1 MEARLPTR
9 KLTAVP
15 RVPPAGGV
23 APGIVPERT
32 WEAEACPRAPL
43 YFCEPHRSPDADPD
57 RAAAGQE
64 KESRINK
71 KEEAVRVNE
80 RIRIPNIR
88 VVDDEGNQLGIM
100 SSRDALNLARERGL
114 DLVEVSPLASP
125 PVCRIMDYGKFKY
138 EASKRANKDKK
149 KQHRVQVKE
158 IKFKVKIDDHDFDF
172 KVANAKKF
180 LIGNNRVKFTV
191 SFRGREI
198 SHPELGRELL
208 NRAAKEVEEV
218 GLIESHPR
226 LDGFAMT
233 MYVVPRKDRVH
244 TKQDKEDGASG

>member
-1 MEARLPTR
+1 M
-9 KLTAVP
+9 
-15 RVPPAGGV
+15 
-23 APGIVPERT
+23 
-32 WEAEACPRAPL
+32 
-43 YFCEPHRSPDADPD
+43 
-57 RAAAGQE
+57 
-64 KESRINK
+64 NK

-88 VVDDEGNQLGIM
+88 VVDDEGNQLGVM

-172 KVANAKKF
+172 KV
-180 LIGNNRVKFTV
+180 
-191 SFRGREI
+191 
-198 SHPELGRELL
+198 
-208 NRAAKEVEEV
+208 
-218 GLIESHPR
+218 
-226 LDGFAMT
+226 
-233 MYVVPRKDRVH
+233 
-244 TKQDKEDGASG
+244 

>member
-1 MEARLPTR
+1 
-9 KLTAVP
+9 
-15 RVPPAGGV
+15 
-23 APGIVPERT
+23 
-32 WEAEACPRAPL
+32 
-43 YFCEPHRSPDADPD
+43 
-57 RAAAGQE
+57 
-64 KESRINK
+64 
-71 KEEAVRVNE
+71 
-80 RIRIPNIR
+80 
-88 VVDDEGNQLGIM
+88 
-100 SSRDALNLARERGL
+100 
-114 DLVEVSPLASP
+114 
-125 PVCRIMDYGKFKY
+125 
-138 EASKRANKDKK
+138 
-149 KQHRVQVKE
+149 
-158 IKFKVKIDDHDFDF
+158 IDDHDFDF

-208 NRAAKEVEEV
+208 NRAAKEVEDV